1 MINFATYIEIMEQIV
16 EFLLSWGYAGMF
28 AAAFVAGSLIP
39 FASEVVF
46 VGFVAAGLNPWGCL
60 AAASVGNMLGGMTC
74 YWIGSAG
81 KTEWI
86 GKYLKIG
93 PEKMDKASRFVRKR
107 GAAMGFFAFLPYIGG
122 AIAVLLGLMRS
133 NPWGTAAAMLLGKTL
148 RYGVLL
154 WAALG
159 AGATLA

>member
-1 MINFATYIEIMEQIV
+1 MEQIV
-16 EFLLSWGYAGMF
+16 EFLLAWGYAGMF

-46 VGFVAAGLNPWGCL
+46 VGFIAAGLNPWGCL

-86 GKYLKIG
+86 GKYLKIS
-93 PEKMDKASRFVRKR
+93 PEKMDKASRFVQRR
-107 GAAMGFFAFLPYIGG
+107 GAVMGFFAFLPYIGG

-133 NPWGTAAAMLLGKTL
+133 NPWGTAAAMLAGKAL
-148 RYGVLL
+148 RYGALL
-154 WAALG
+154 WATLE
-159 AGATLA
+159 AGSRLA